1 MAKLADARGLGPRG
15 FIPWRFESSLAHQVK
30 KVKKMAEETKKQQKQ
45 KIHIEILERVVT
57 LVTTSLGLVAALAW
71 NDAVKNLFTKIFPRP
86 EGNILAQFLYA
97 MVISLIVIIVML
109 YLGRV
114 LKITKEEAIFRK
126 IKKPE
131 NKK

>member
-1 MAKLADARGLGPRG
+1 
-15 FIPWRFESSLAHQVK
+15 
-30 KVKKMAEETKKQQKQ
+30 MAEETKKQQKQ